1 MSIIKQTKEMFSRI
15 LIPVEESFLERM
27 VKLNTLRTGI
37 KGEASVAVSDSN
49 TAIAYGSG
57 GVSVFATPAMIG
69 LMEKAALSSVDP
81 ELGEG
86 LTTVGTRIDVQHLAA
101 TPVGMNVV
109 AVSELVEVDGKRL
122 VFKVEA
128 RDESEVVGRGT
139 HERYIVP
146 LQKFLDRAA
155 AKKK

>member
-1 MSIIKQTKEMFSRI
+1 MSNLKPS
-15 LIPVEESFLERM
+15 
-27 VKLNTLRTGI
+27 I
-37 KGEASVAVSDSN
+37 KGEASAAVDHSN

-81 ELGEG
+81 LLESGM
-86 LTTVGTRIDVQHLAA
+86 TTVGTRVDVQHLAA
-101 TPVGMNVV
+101 TPVGMKVV
-109 AVSELVEVDGKRL
+109 AESELVEVDGKRL

-128 RDESEVVGRGT
+128 RDEVEVVGRGT

-146 LQKFLDRAA
+146 ERKFLDRAS

>member
-1 MSIIKQTKEMFSRI
+1 MSDLKSGVR
-15 LIPVEESFLERM
+15 
-27 VKLNTLRTGI
+27 
-37 KGEASVAVSDSN
+37 GEAWVEVNESN

-81 ELGEG
+81 LLEEG
-86 LTTVGTRIDVQHLAA
+86 MTTVGTVINVQHLAA
-101 TPVGMNVV
+101 TPVGMKVT
-109 AVSELVEVDGKRL
+109 ALSELVEVDGRRL

-128 RDESEVVGRGT
+128 RDEAEIVGRGT
-139 HERYIVP
+139 HERFVVP
-146 LQKFLDRAA
+146 QKKFLDRAS